1 MTLED
6 SNRAEVGNQ
15 TPGQTPPII
24 PFEQKCNY
32 CGRPLDP
39 QSSTCTGCSA
49 PRIPPIIE
57 SLNPVIV
64 EKPPLN
70 ARNATLILGTFLAGQ
85 FGIAAVVGFIYGFG
99 QAITGR
105 GDAISHFESNPSFL
119 APATFFGF
127 IGGGIAMIWLS
138 RSLLKGALADVT
150 ELGAAWVLGRR
161 QDIFKGLAI
170 GITVAFFYVIPG
182 TAFRPQIDENSV
194 GPLARMAM
202 AGGLPQL
209 AWFTMALLLA
219 PPLEEMLFRGVV
231 YGGYRRSL
239 GPVRAAWLTT
249 AIFALLHIT
258 EAIHYPPAL
267 IAIAGMALLALRM
280 RLRSAAIGP
289 AVALHFGYNFSR
301 S

>member
-1 MTLED
+1 M
-6 SNRAEVGNQ
+6 
-15 TPGQTPPII
+15 
-24 PFEQKCNY
+24 EQKCSY

-39 QSSTCTGCSA
+39 QNSTCTGCSA

-57 SLNPVIV
+57 SFNAVHI
-64 EKPPLN
+64 EKPALN
-70 ARNATLILGTFLAGQ
+70 ARNATLILGAFLAGQ
-85 FGIAAVVGFIYGFG
+85 FGIAAVVGFFYGFG
-99 QAITGR
+99 QAIAGH
-105 GDAISHFESNPSFL
+105 GDAISHWESSPFFL
-119 APATFFGF
+119 APATLFGF
-127 IGGGIAMIWLS
+127 IGGGIAMILLS
-138 RSLLKGALADVT
+138 RGLLKEALADVT
-150 ELGAAWVLGRR
+150 EVGAAWVLGRR
-161 QDIFKGLAI
+161 TEIFKGLAI
-170 GITVAFFYVIPG
+170 GIGVAFFYVIPG
-182 TAFRPQIDENSV
+182 TVFRPQVDENSV

-202 AGGLPQL
+202 TPGLPQI

-249 AIFALLHIT
+249 AVFALLHIT

-289 AVALHFGYNFSR
+289 AIALHFGYNFVIALGVVSSTWLR
-301 S
+301 NPRG